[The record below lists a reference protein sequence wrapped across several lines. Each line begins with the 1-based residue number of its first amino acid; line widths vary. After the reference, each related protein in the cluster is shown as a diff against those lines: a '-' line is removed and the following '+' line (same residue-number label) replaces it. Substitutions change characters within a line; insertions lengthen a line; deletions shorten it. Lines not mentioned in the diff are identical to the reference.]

1 MIIIFLPAIYTYIC
15 GRTRGVVNI
24 VLQNIFVI
32 LQKIQSS
39 QKNQELYKNANLDC
53 GFLITLHKLEW
64 FILKILAHA
73 QKTCACGSKLIL
85 FFVVKK
91 SGVRNLLA
99 SLLPWKNAKTK
110 ILPNFDKY
118 FCIVVCNYVT
128 YRQFLSSII
137 LEFCLHIWLGAVKF
151 QRQCQQILIS
161 HIHQDEKKK
170 NYFLNI
176 QSIVTEHLKEKF
188 WI

>member
-1 MIIIFLPAIYTYIC
+1 MVEL
-15 GRTRGVVNI
+15 GVWSNI

-32 LQKIQSS
+32 LQKIQFISK
-39 QKNQELYKNANLDC
+39 KNQELYKNANLDC

-91 SGVRNLLA
+91 KWCKKSPCL

>member
-1 MIIIFLPAIYTYIC
+1 MNCFLEP
-15 GRTRGVVNI
+15 
-24 VLQNIFVI
+24 
-32 LQKIQSS
+32 
-39 QKNQELYKNANLDC
+39 
-53 GFLITLHKLEW
+53 
-64 FILKILAHA
+64 LKIFFPLPFQMGCVAS
-73 QKTCACGSKLIL
+73 KTKTKNLELKIEKLDTKMEPIKRRK
-85 FFVVKK
+85 VKPY
-91 SGVRNLLA
+91 LLKR
-99 SLLPWKNAKTK
+99 LQRQLNAKTK

-188 WI
+188 

>member
-1 MIIIFLPAIYTYIC
+1 MVELGVWSILFFRTFLLFY
-15 GRTRGVVNI
+15 RKSNH
-24 VLQNIFVI
+24 L
-32 LQKIQSS
+32 K
-39 QKNQELYKNANLDC
+39 KNQELYKNANLDC

-91 SGVRNLLA
+91 KWCKKSPCLSL
-99 SLLPWKNAKTK
+99 LLPWKNAKTK

-161 HIHQDEKKK
+161 HIYQDEKKK